1 MELQSDCDRS
11 KSSDLDLE
19 SASSSELLD
28 MSDGLD
34 VPDWRCS
41 SNAQGCSSRMDSGL
55 DADLMGMQVS
65 SSEDGSSTRDRTQVM
80 ALDSDSSVD
89 VEAAGNHLCSSSGP
103 ARKKTSRGSTARMP
117 AFGSCSGNRSHLQQQ
132 GEPDIEKLEPLKIH
146 LKQVPFAETFVTPR
160 HSAVVQPGSEPTLRV
175 YGTIRCFSATHRVPK
190 ILTRRNKLELLS
202 CLRFDPEF
210 AEKTSPSEWQRLR
223 VVSASFAEWL
233 MGLPHGWTS
242 CVPLDS
248 AEDWESTMCPQAS
261 QQRIRRWTSISL
273 FSGCGAL
280 DLALLPW
287 ATPVLYCEK
296 EPGARQVLRARTGD
310 GSLPHGSIIDDVADI
325 SAATLQ
331 GLPEKPQMLTAG
343 FPCQDICQAGQQRG
357 LEGSRSCLFFQ
368 IVRLV
373 DECPC
378 LCVVFL
384 ENVDAIRSL
393 EQVWCVVLDAF
404 LDRGFCARWVSLPAT
419 AAGCPQHRK
428 RWFFL
433 ARRGESAHVPFAD
446 SLPLPIPDVP
456 GVSCRPRVHC
466 PAQRS
471 GVNFNSG
478 RPCPSSWLA
487 NAEDYNS
494 LRPRL
499 RMCGNAVV
507 PHQARLA
514 AQLLST
520 DW

>member
-1 MELQSDCDRS
+1 
-11 KSSDLDLE
+11 
-19 SASSSELLD
+19 
-28 MSDGLD
+28 
-34 VPDWRCS
+34 
-41 SNAQGCSSRMDSGL
+41 
-55 DADLMGMQVS
+55 
-65 SSEDGSSTRDRTQVM
+65 
-80 ALDSDSSVD
+80 
-89 VEAAGNHLCSSSGP
+89 
-103 ARKKTSRGSTARMP
+103 MP

-132 GEPDIEKLEPLKIH
+132 SEPDTEKFEPLNIH
-146 LKQVPFAETFVTPR
+146 LKQVPFAETFATPK

-175 YGTIRCFSATHRVPK
+175 YGTIRCFSATHLAAK
-190 ILTRRNKLELLS
+190 ILTRRNKLELPS

-248 AEDWESTMCPQAS
+248 AEAWKSTTCPQAS
-261 QQRIRRWTSISL
+261 QQWTRRWKSISI

-287 ATPVLYCEK
+287 AVPVLYCEK
-296 EPGARQVLRARTGD
+296 EPGARRVLHARTGD

-331 GLPEKPQMLTAG
+331 GLREKPQMLTAG

-357 LEGSRSCLFFQ
+357 FEGSRSCLFFE
-368 IVRLV
+368 IVRLI

-378 LCVVFL
+378 LQLVFL

-404 LDRGFCARWVSLPAT
+404 LERGFCVRWASLPAT
-419 AAGCPQHRK
+419 AAGCPQRRK

-433 ARRGESAHVPFAD
+433 ARRGESVHVPFAD
-446 SLPLPIPDVP
+446 RLPLQAPDVP
-456 GVSCRPRVHC
+456 GVSTCRPRVRC
-466 PAQRS
+466 PAQHS

-478 RPCPSSWLA
+478 RPDPSCWLA
-487 NAEDYNS
+487 PNEDYS
-494 LRPRL
+494 FLQDRL
-499 RMCGNAVV
+499 RMLGNAVV
-507 PHQARLA
+507 PQQARLA

-520 DW
+520 EWK